1 MKGICFSLLFLPF
14 LSLGLLTNPPVD
26 IVNSTTVS
34 RKTGRATTLLHA
46 NPVPLPTGISTS
58 ITKSLKKT
66 VPIIKEKKRAEKRAS
81 EQSSVFW
88 GFLNLSHSP
97 STYNTYNDNSSLP
110 HSTMDYR
117 FPGHISAARVA
128 AFVSTAAW
136 IQGTSASAVSL
147 PPDALHNFL
156 RRHEISGRQA
166 APAATTP
173 ATPAEE
179 EESVSEESDD
189 DDPSSA
195 DASSVSEGEGGAGLT
210 GAQGQSAGVDGQPG
224 IQSSGGGGTRL
235 SPGAQ
240 AAIGI
245 WVAVAVLAIGAL
257 VFFFFRRRRRA
268 RELQEIRSLR
278 DMEIASYQALSEK
291 GGGVGGPPP
300 PGMEPVHFREGP
312 VPSRAPSGQWMATPP
327 WQEEPPTWRES
338 RPWRQSGPSVAP
350 NGLPLHQNA
359 GFGGMPPGRPEFDR
373 RTEVTAETESTI
385 FAYR

>member
-1 MKGICFSLLFLPF
+1 
-14 LSLGLLTNPPVD
+14 
-26 IVNSTTVS
+26 
-34 RKTGRATTLLHA
+34 
-46 NPVPLPTGISTS
+46 
-58 ITKSLKKT
+58 
-66 VPIIKEKKRAEKRAS
+66 
-81 EQSSVFW
+81 
-88 GFLNLSHSP
+88 
-97 STYNTYNDNSSLP
+97 
-110 HSTMDYR
+110 MDYR

-156 RRHEISGRQA
+156 QRHEIGRRQAPA
-166 APAATTP
+166 APAS
-173 ATPAEE
+173 EQ
-179 EESVSEESDD
+179 SVSEESDD

-195 DASSVSEGEGGAGLT
+195 DASSVSEGEGEGG
-210 GAQGQSAGVDGQPG
+210 GVQGQQLAGVAGQPG
-224 IQSSGGGGTRL
+224 IQSSSGPRL

-278 DMEIASYQALSEK
+278 DMEIAAAAASYQASSMSEK
-291 GGGVGGPPP
+291 GGGGPPMP
-300 PGMEPVHFREGP
+300 MPMPLGTMEPVHYREGP
-312 VPSRAPSGQWMATPP
+312 PVPRSRAPSGQWMATPP

-338 RPWRQSGPSVAP
+338 RPWRQSRPSVAP
-350 NGLPLHQNA
+350 NGLPLNQSG

-373 RTEVTAETESTI
+373 RTEATAETESTI